1 MPRFGR
7 GVGGCYN
14 NIDILIYTVLLILIN
29 FINPTLINLFE
40 LIMETQ
46 YTWKTKLFSNRFE
59 IYSYDKI
66 AGEIKK
72 EGWSRR
78 VSGELNARK
87 IVFETRGFFNYKTQ
101 IINTENNAEIGQIN
115 YQKWRA
121 KSTIICDDKKYY
133 WQFNNF
139 FRTKWTLSNENGIL
153 VKYHSRGF
161 KGFIISY
168 SKDEILILTGFFIR
182 NFMNQRSAEI
192 AAVS

>member
-14 NIDILIYTVLLILIN
+14 NIDILIYPVLLILIN
-29 FINPTLINLFE
+29 FINPTLIYLFE

-46 YTWKTKLFSNRFE
+46 YTWRTKLFSNRFE

-72 EGWSRR
+72 ESWSRR

-101 IINTENNAEIGQIN
+101 IINTENNVEIGQIN

-121 KSTIICDDKKYY
+121 
-133 WQFNNF
+133 NPP
-139 FRTKWTLSNENGIL
+139 
-153 VKYHSRGF
+153 
-161 KGFIISY
+161 
-168 SKDEILILTGFFIR
+168 
-182 NFMNQRSAEI
+182 
-192 AAVS
+192 

>member
-1 MPRFGR
+1 
-7 GVGGCYN
+7 
-14 NIDILIYTVLLILIN
+14 
-29 FINPTLINLFE
+29 
-40 LIMETQ
+40 METQ

-72 EGWSRR
+72 ESWSRR

-101 IINTENNAEIGQIN
+101 IINTENNVEIGQIN

-121 KSTIICDDKKYY
+121 KSTIIYDDKKYN
-133 WQFNNF
+133 WQFINF
-139 FRTKWTLSNENGIL
+139 FRSKWTLGNENGIL

-161 KGFIISY
+161 KGSIISY

-182 NFMNQRSAEI
+182 NIMNQRSAEI